1 MILGISIYSLT
12 LHHSA
17 DGVTR
22 TGLQGFWIYL
32 IPDFTG
38 MTFSRFLTVLMDA
51 MGQLFY
57 SVSVAMGIMITYGS
71 YVKKETN
78 LVKAVNQ
85 IEIFDTV
92 IAFLAGMMIIPA
104 VYTFMGREGMAS
116 GPSLMF
122 QALPKVFA
130 AMGAVGNIV
139 GVVFFLTVAFAALTS
154 SISIMEAIV
163 SCAMDKFRLSRQKST
178 VLITLL
184 AMVIGAVVCLGYNV
198 FYFEL
203 RLPNDTVGQVL
214 DVLDYVSNYLLM
226 PIVAIATCL
235 LIGWVVGTKTVE
247 DEVTLGGVSFGR
259 RRLYVVMVK
268 FIAPVMLALLFLQSI
283 GVFR

>member
-1 MILGISIYSLT
+1 
-12 LHHSA
+12 
-17 DGVTR
+17 
-22 TGLQGFWIYL
+22 
-32 IPDFTG
+32 
-38 MTFSRFLTVLMDA
+38 MTFSRFLTLLMDA